1 MLRYTRQIRT
11 NSGGDKMKSKQEI
24 LDYYYECVELV
35 DGDGLLELDDWAWAH
50 LEGQKKA
57 LGLILEI
64 DKQEDEDE

>member
-57 LGLILEI
+57 LELVLEL
-64 DKQEDEDE
+64 DKQENEDE

>member
-1 MLRYTRQIRT
+1 
-11 NSGGDKMKSKQEI
+11 MKSKQEI

-57 LGLILEI
+57 LGLVLEI
-64 DKQEDEDE
+64 DKQEDVNE

>member
-1 MLRYTRQIRT
+1 
-11 NSGGDKMKSKQEI
+11 MKSKQEI

-57 LGLILEI
+57 LELVLEL
-64 DKQEDEDE
+64 DKQENEDE